1 MVLWFFNSLILFA
14 MKKIFPTCCLILLPF
29 LVHAEYLIY
38 GKVTD
43 QQDRPIPF
51 VNVGFVGTSIGT
63 VSSMEGEFR
72 LYFVEMPNLS
82 IPLRISSMGFE
93 PIEVMLTEESIGELM
108 HFQLKENL
116 IQLQEAV
123 VKSGALHTKTYG
135 NEDEKTA
142 IKTNLAISTQPGMN
156 LGSEIGR
163 KFRLGDGPNY
173 VSSLKFFVA
182 FNNFDSL
189 MIRVNFY
196 ELESGKPTNVLNT
209 KPILRLVA
217 NHKNGWVTFDLE
229 DENLVLSGTIVASIE
244 WVGASK
250 RGNAF
255 GLNISMPAVFQTHYY
270 KYGAQNSWKVFP
282 NMSSSMVLVVE
293 RED

>member
-1 MVLWFFNSLILFA
+1 MQKFL
-14 MKKIFPTCCLILLPF
+14 PTCCLILLPF
-29 LVHAEYLIY
+29 LVQAEYLIR

-43 QQDRPIPF
+43 EQDRPIPF

-63 VSSMEGEFR
+63 VSTVEGEFA
-72 LYFVEMPNLS
+72 LYLSEMPDQS
-82 IPLRISSMGFE
+82 IPLRISCMGFE
-93 PIEVMLTEESIGELM
+93 PLEVMFTEESFGEPL
-108 HFQLKENL
+108 HFQLKENV

-123 VKSGALHTKTYG
+123 VKSGAFQTKTYG

-142 IKTNLAISTQPGMN
+142 MKTNLAISSQLGMN
-156 LGSEIGR
+156 LGAEIGR
-163 KFRLGDGPNY
+163 KFRLGDEPNY

-182 FNNFDSL
+182 FNNFDPL

-196 ELESGKPTNVLNT
+196 ELESGKPSKVLNP
-209 KPILRLVA
+209 KPILREVVG
-217 NHKNGWVTFDLE
+217 HKSGWVTFDLE
-229 DENLVLSGTIVASIE
+229 DENLVLSGSIVASIE

-270 KYGAQNSWKVFP
+270 KYGAQNTWKVFP
-282 NMSSSMVLVVE
+282 NMSSSMVLVVG

>member
-1 MVLWFFNSLILFA
+1 
-14 MKKIFPTCCLILLPF
+14 MKKFLPTCCIILLPF
-29 LVHAEYLIY
+29 FVHAEYLIR
-38 GKVTD
+38 GKVSD
-43 QQDRPIPF
+43 EQDRPIPF

-72 LYFVEMPNLS
+72 LYFAEMPDLS
-82 IPLRISSMGFE
+82 IPLRISCMGFE
-93 PIEVMLTEESIGELM
+93 PIEVMLTEENFEQPL
-108 HFQLKENL
+108 HFGLKENP

-142 IKTNLAISTQPGMN
+142 IKTNLAISSQPGMN
-156 LGSEIGR
+156 LGAEIGR
-163 KFRLGDGPNY
+163 KFRLGDEPNF

-196 ELESGKPTNVLNT
+196 ELESGKPAKVLNA
-209 KPILRLVA
+209 KPILREVLD
-217 NHKNGWVTFDLE
+217 HKSGWVTFDLE
-229 DENLVLSGTIVASIE
+229 DENLVLSGSIVASIE

-255 GLNISMPAVFQTHYY
+255 GLNISMPAIFQTHYY